1 MAGFLGVVAFGAYNY
16 KNRGT
21 MATSMY
27 LMQLR
32 VAAQGT
38 VVGILSLGLIYQIYN
53 RIERLRHRDA
63 SIEPSTPSA
72 LKKGKRNCNKLM
84 LLPNNLVE
92 TKFNISFLFILYR
105 FAALMVYDREARS
118 IYCV

>member
-16 KNRGT
+16 RNRGT

-38 VVGILSLGLIYQIYN
+38 VVGTLSIGLLYQIYKRLEHRWYPEN
-53 RIERLRHRDA
+53 RIE
-63 SIEPSTPSA
+63 PSPSSA
-72 LKKGKRNCNKLM
+72 IKKG
-84 LLPNNLVE
+84 
-92 TKFNISFLFILYR
+92 Y
-105 FAALMVYDREARS
+105 
-118 IYCV
+118 

>member
-1 MAGFLGVVAFGAYNY
+1 MLGLGAYNY

-38 VVGILSLGLIYQIYN
+38 VVGVLSIGLLFQIYK
-53 RIERLRHRDA
+53 RIEHLRHPEIVEA
-63 SIEPSTPSA
+63 SAT
-72 LKKGKRNCNKLM
+72 KKG
-84 LLPNNLVE
+84 
-92 TKFNISFLFILYR
+92 S
-105 FAALMVYDREARS
+105 
-118 IYCV
+118 